1 MLPVIPTDCCIGGF
15 PTATLPLTT
24 VLVAGGNTTMPF
36 ELPMAVFASTR
47 LPSPEKMPIPKSS
60 LGFA

>member
-1 MLPVIPTDCCIGGF
+1 MLAGMPTDCCTGGF

-24 VLVAGGNTTMPF
+24 VLVDGGNSTMPF
-36 ELPMAVFASTR
+36 VLPVAVFASIR

-60 LGFA
+60 LGLA